1 MEHAA
6 TPHRSELRKTPL
18 NALHRRLGAK
28 MVNFGGWDMPVEY
41 PSSGGL
47 IAEHNAVR
55 ASVGVFDVSH
65 MGDIGIRSG
74 GKPGGALAAVQDKR
88 MKQCARM
95 APRPA
100 TGWRA
105 RQTQG
110 SSVGHV
116 SVHTAR

>member
-1 MEHAA
+1 MESAA

-74 GKPGGALAAVQDKR
+74 RKPRGVRGPGPTPR
-88 MKQCARM
+88 MPDSLR
-95 APRPA
+95 RPA
-100 TGWRA
+100 CQRP
-105 RQTQG
+105 
-110 SSVGHV
+110 SSAALYPP
-116 SVHTAR
+116 S